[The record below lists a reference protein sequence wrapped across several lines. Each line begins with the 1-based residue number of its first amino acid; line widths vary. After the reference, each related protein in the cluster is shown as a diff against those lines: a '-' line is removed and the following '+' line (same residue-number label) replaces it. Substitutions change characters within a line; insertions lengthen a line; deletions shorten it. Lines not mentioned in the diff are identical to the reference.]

1 MRFVV
6 ALLVTGLLV
15 WILVGT
21 LTGSPRAASAHEGH
35 ADAPGDATASAGDA
49 GPVQVSELARRN
61 LGLQTREAELR
72 SIEHTLTVIGEILAE
87 PDRSATVS
95 SRIAGRVFAIHAK
108 EGERVRS
115 GQRLVEV
122 ESFRVGDPPPRASY
136 ASPIEG
142 TVTDRHVVAGDNVE
156 RNGHLFEIVDLRVL
170 LAVGRVF
177 EGQIGRVAI
186 DQSVRVRVPSYP
198 DEIFEGVVERLG
210 GQLDPESRTLPVFVR
225 VANPEEKLRPYMR
238 ATLSLVTER
247 AALALVVPKSAVL
260 GEFGNLFVF
269 VQREDEPDLF
279 ERRAVV
285 TGLSDD
291 RYIEILEGVLPGER
305 TVTAGNYS
313 LQYLP
318 TVAEPTEEAEPAT
331 TEHAHTDA
339 PTSWWPWALGLAIA
353 AISTL
358 VVVLALRTRTRTRA
372 AMGAH

>member
-1 MRFVV
+1 M
-6 ALLVTGLLV
+6 
-15 WILVGT
+15 
-21 LTGSPRAASAHEGH
+21 
-35 ADAPGDATASAGDA
+35 
-49 GPVQVSELARRN
+49 
-61 LGLQTREAELR
+61 
-72 SIEHTLTVIGEILAE
+72 
-87 PDRSATVS
+87 
-95 SRIAGRVFAIHAK
+95 
-108 EGERVRS
+108 
-115 GQRLVEV
+115 
-122 ESFRVGDPPPRASY
+122 
-136 ASPIEG
+136 
-142 TVTDRHVVAGDNVE
+142 
-156 RNGHLFEIVDLRVL
+156 L

-225 VANPEEKLRPYMR
+225 VANPEEKLRPHMR

-318 TVAEPTEEAEPAT
+318 TVAEPTEEAE
-331 TEHAHTDA
+331 
-339 PTSWWPWALGLAIA
+339 
-353 AISTL
+353 
-358 VVVLALRTRTRTRA
+358 
-372 AMGAH
+372 